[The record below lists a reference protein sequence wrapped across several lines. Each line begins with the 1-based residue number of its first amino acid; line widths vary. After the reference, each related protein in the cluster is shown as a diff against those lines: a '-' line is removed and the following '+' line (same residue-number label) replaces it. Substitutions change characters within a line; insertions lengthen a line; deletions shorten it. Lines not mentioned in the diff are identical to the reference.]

1 MAEKQQLIGGYDL
14 DFVDNPPDDLLCLI
28 CLFPA
33 KDAVQ
38 LNCCGK
44 IFCHTCLSQYSKT
57 KKECSNCRRT
67 TGTPFN
73 DMRSEDEWE
82 KGRGG

>member
-1 MAEKQQLIGGYDL
+1 MAEKQQLTGGYDL
-14 DFVDNPPDDLLCLI
+14 DFVDGPLNDELLCLI

-38 LNCCGK
+38 QTCCGK
-44 IFCHTCLSQYSKT
+44 IFCHTCLSQYNKT

-67 TGTPFN
+67 TGTPFK
-73 DMRSEDEWE
+73 DRRSKDE
-82 KGRGG
+82 